1 VTLAKD
7 RVCFDIKPETLQTN
21 QPWSYHHV
29 VASHM
34 MHHNQPLVLVLVL
47 VLVLAR
53 MIEEFVT

>member
-47 VLVLAR
+47 AR